1 LKPQLIIS
9 IELAGLSE
17 QNYYYNMSGED
28 ISVHCATFDYF
39 MVLANCPTITIGV
52 VATKLAW
59 VMLQDLLAN

>member
-1 LKPQLIIS
+1 
-9 IELAGLSE
+9 
-17 QNYYYNMSGED
+17 MSGED